1 MDLNFFHEIFQG
13 FDSQSAQATSENS
26 GLLPYLASLLGLPA
40 AWPEAITKMIDPNH
54 PLFSGHGSDGGG
66 GWSNAPSGSGYSDSR
81 LDSLATGDTGSPAL
95 TLADV
100 VGNSSEGQVTLADV
114 VGE

>member
-1 MDLNFFHEIFQG
+1 MDLNFLHELTQG
-13 FDSQSAQATSENS
+13 FDSQSAQAASENS
-26 GLLPYLASLLGLPA
+26 GLIPYLASLLGLPA

-54 PLFSGHGSDGGG
+54 PIFSGRDTGG
-66 GWSNAPSGSGYSDSR
+66 GWSNAPSGFSDSR
-81 LDSLATGDTGSPAL
+81 LDGLAIGNSGSNGL

-100 VGNSSEGQVTLADV
+100 IGDSGNGQTTLADV

>member
-1 MDLNFFHEIFQG
+1 MDLHFLNEFAQN
-13 FDSQSAQATSENS
+13 FDSQSAQASSENS
-26 GLLPYLASLLGLPA
+26 GLIPYLASLLGLPA

-54 PLFSGHGSDGGG
+54 PLFSGRGSGGG
-66 GWSNAPSGSGYSDSR
+66 SGGWNNTPSGYSDSR

-95 TLADV
+95 TLSDV
-100 VGNSSEGQVTLADV
+100 VGNSGSNQVTLADV